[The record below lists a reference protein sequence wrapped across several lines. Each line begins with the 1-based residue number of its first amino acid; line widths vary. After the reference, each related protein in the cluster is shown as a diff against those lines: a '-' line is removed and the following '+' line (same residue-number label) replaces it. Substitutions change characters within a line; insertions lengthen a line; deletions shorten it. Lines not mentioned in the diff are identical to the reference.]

1 MCAFSVT
8 SVPLCRSHTEMY
20 LNCLHS
26 QYAIVNHIS
35 DIDTA
40 NMTLG
45 KRGKT
50 IVHRFYYKH
59 DQLAER
65 AALQPH
71 LIILLLGAGIFF
83 TIKAKFVQIR
93 MFIDLSALSHSRA
106 AIRTDFFL
114 QLLSVIN
121 RFQSRTG
128 NIAGISTAICLGGSG
143 AVFWM
148 WHYGYSRKRICIYR
162 KYACSN
168 LQTQSK
174 GRKFLRR
181 TCILYSGRFEEALD
195 RRPFRSCFDPDLY
208 GRIQPCSFI

>member
-1 MCAFSVT
+1 MYAFSVT

-71 LIILLLGAGIFF
+71 FDHTASRSGNLLYDK
-83 TIKAKFVQIR
+83 TKFRYRPYVYRISPR
-93 MFIDLSALSHSRA
+93 CLHSRA
-106 AIRTDFFL
+106 AIRTDFLPFR
-114 QLLSVIN
+114 LLWYQPLPESEQETSPESQQRSVLADQAQCSGCGLRLFSEAHLHLSKVRLLKFTN
-121 RFQSRTG
+121 TKQRTEVL
-128 NIAGISTAICLGGSG
+128 TE
-143 AVFWM
+143 
-148 WHYGYSRKRICIYR
+148 
-162 KYACSN
+162 
-168 LQTQSK
+168 
-174 GRKFLRR
+174 
-181 TCILYSGRFEEALD
+181 TCILYHAV
-195 RRPFRSCFDPDLY
+195 
-208 GRIQPCSFI
+208 

>member
-50 IVHRFYYKH
+50 FVHRFYYKH

-71 LIILLLGAGIFF
+71 FDHTASRSGNLLYDQNI
-83 TIKAKFVQIR
+83 
-93 MFIDLSALSHSRA
+93 
-106 AIRTDFFL
+106 IRTDPYVYRI
-114 QLLSVIN
+114 SP
-121 RFQSRTG
+121 RCRT
-128 NIAGISTAICLGGSG
+128 AGQ
-143 AVFWM
+143 
-148 WHYGYSRKRICIYR
+148 R
-162 KYACSN
+162 
-168 LQTQSK
+168 
-174 GRKFLRR
+174 
-181 TCILYSGRFEEALD
+181 
-195 RRPFRSCFDPDLY
+195 
-208 GRIQPCSFI
+208 

>member
-71 LIILLLGAGIFF
+71 FDHTASRSGNLLYDQNNCEKDADPTLLQSGLNIICRSSVRTSVLC
-83 TIKAKFVQIR
+83 FV
-93 MFIDLSALSHSRA
+93 FVNLSK
-106 AIRTDFFL
+106 RTFDKCRCA
-114 QLLSVIN
+114 SEN
-121 RFQSRTG
+121 
-128 NIAGISTAICLGGSG
+128 
-143 AVFWM
+143 
-148 WHYGYSRKRICIYR
+148 SRKPHPEHC
-162 KYACSN
+162 A
-168 LQTQSK
+168 
-174 GRKFLRR
+174 
-181 TCILYSGRFEEALD
+181 
-195 RRPFRSCFDPDLY
+195 
-208 GRIQPCSFI
+208 

>member
-1 MCAFSVT
+1 MYAFSVT

-59 DQLAER
+59 DQILAER

-71 LIILLLGAGIFF
+71 FDHTAASERESF
-83 TIKAKFVQIR
+83 TIKTKFVQIR
-93 MFIDLSALSHSRA
+93 MFIESSALSHSRA
-106 AIRTDFFL
+106 AIRTDFLPFR
-114 QLLSVIN
+114 LLWYQPLPESEQETSPESQQRSVLAD
-121 RFQSRTG
+121 QAQCSDV
-128 NIAGISTAICLGGSG
+128 A
-143 AVFWM
+143 
-148 WHYGYSRKRICIYR
+148 YGYSRKRICIYR

-168 LQTQSK
+168 LYKHKAKDGSSY
-174 GRKFLRR
+174 GL
-181 TCILYSGRFEEALD
+181 TCILYSGRFEE
-195 RRPFRSCFDPDLY
+195 
-208 GRIQPCSFI
+208 G

>member
-1 MCAFSVT
+1 MYAFSVT

-71 LIILLLGAGIFF
+71 FDHTA
-83 TIKAKFVQIR
+83 
-93 MFIDLSALSHSRA
+93 SRS
-106 AIRTDFFL
+106 RTDTGF
-114 QLLSVIN
+114 VGE
-121 RFQSRTG
+121 QSSFDTVH
-128 NIAGISTAICLGGSG
+128 NAGSG
-143 AVFWM
+143 KPSEDGLYVKCIIENACE
-148 WHYGYSRKRICIYR
+148 HYRNKPIMF
-162 KYACSN
+162 
-168 LQTQSK
+168 QDD
-174 GRKFLRR
+174 
-181 TCILYSGRFEEALD
+181 E
-195 RRPFRSCFDPDLY
+195 
-208 GRIQPCSFI
+208 

>member
-1 MCAFSVT
+1 MFTDFITNMIT
-8 SVPLCRSHTEMY
+8 SLSELLYSH
-20 LNCLHS
+20 
-26 QYAIVNHIS
+26 I
-35 DIDTA
+35 
-40 NMTLG
+40 
-45 KRGKT
+45 
-50 IVHRFYYKH
+50 
-59 DQLAER
+59 
-65 AALQPH
+65 

-83 TIKAKFVQIR
+83 TIKTKFVQIR
-93 MFIDLSALSHSRA
+93 MFIESLRVVAQPGSDKNGLSSFQALMVSTASR
-106 AIRTDFFL
+106 
-114 QLLSVIN
+114 VG
-121 RFQSRTG
+121 TG

-143 AVFWM
+143 AA
-148 WHYGYSRKRICIYR
+148 YGYSRKRICIYR